1 MQLEE
6 FNALPDAEAA
16 DLVRAC
22 ADVERWV
29 EEIVAARP
37 FGSVAEAAAAAE
49 TLADPWTDDEIDA
62 ALARHPRIGERAQGT
77 DADAAMSRSEQA
89 GVADAG
95 TDVQLRLAEG
105 NRAYEERFGHVFL
118 VRAAGRTPGEI
129 LALLEQRLTNTPEQ
143 ERANAARNLREIA
156 ALRLSGMVS
165 S

>member
-6 FNALPDAEAA
+6 FNALPAPEAA

-29 EEIVAARP
+29 EEVVAARP
-37 FGSVAEAAAAAE
+37 FATVADAVAAAE
-49 TLADPWTDDEIDA
+49 TAADPWTDAEIDA
-62 ALARHPRIGERAQGT
+62 ALARHPRIGERAQG
-77 DADAAMSRSEQA
+77 DEADAALSRSEQA

-95 TDVQLRLAEG
+95 AVVQQRLAAG
-105 NRAYEERFGHVFL
+105 NRAYEKRFGHVFL
-118 VRAAGRTPGEI
+118 IRAAGRTPGEI
-129 LALLEQRLTNTPEQ
+129 LALLEQRLHNTPEQ

-156 ALRLSGMVS
+156 ALRLRGMVS